1 MDIRTTYTTIYTVPT
16 QYTSPS
22 PYHSVSISVVSA
34 YFDLSLLLL
43 TALSAAHFAHT
54 TINLNSYCRELH
66 THAVQSVQS
75 RVENTIQ
82 NTSNRLPNLLVLE
95 LESFI
100 LIVLF
105 SQFQL
110 LTNERRAP
118 APNTNRKHTV
128 NFSGDQSAE
137 HYSPRALFTVHID
150 YGYGWL
156 CVCASAYHRQLSART
171 EISTEYCCWSIL
183 WNARAHQDHLWPSEI
198 LTKRH
203 YFIKNVAFCI

>member
-1 MDIRTTYTTIYTVPT
+1 MLYTVPT

-22 PYHSVSISVVSA
+22 PYHSTSISVVSA

-43 TALSAAHFAHT
+43 TALSATHFAYT
-54 TINLNSYCRELH
+54 TINLNSYSRELH
-66 THAVQSVQS
+66 TYADQSVQS

-110 LTNERRAP
+110 LTNERQAP
-118 APNTNRKHTV
+118 AAAPNANSKHTV

-150 YGYGWL
+150 YGYGGMGD
-156 CVCASAYHRQLSART
+156 CVCVCVSVSQT
-171 EISTEYCCWSIL
+171 
-183 WNARAHQDHLWPSEI
+183 
-198 LTKRH
+198 
-203 YFIKNVAFCI
+203 IKCKN